1 MIVDGNG
8 EVSVFSSVKAE
19 YDALRCGVALR
30 DISSNNL
37 LKLFGNNV
45 LGFLDRL
52 TANKLDNI
60 EVNLNG
66 PALFTNQD
74 GNIIERATL
83 LNMDNMV
90 MLSGCADLSKK
101 MSKWINRY
109 VSLEDIIFEDVTSKY
124 FQFEILGPQK
134 EGFMSLIC
142 EDCFTKILE
151 NNIVHVTI
159 NGYNFFATHIKDFG
173 IDKYYIFGNNEF
185 LQPIAEY
192 LFEKEKLFDLKLVG
206 NSAYNIYRVEQ
217 GYPLAPYEIND
228 THNPLEIGLK
238 DEVDFQKRN
247 FIGHEAFTSEFIN
260 KNVTKQLV
268 AVTFENGF
276 ESNGELKIIDETN
289 NSIGDVSSLIKSELL
304 QKYLALAFI
313 DKKVLISGDELF
325 AFNGKNKS
333 KLHQIELPL
342 RK

>member
-1 MIVDGNG
+1 MIVDENG

-66 PALFTNQD
+66 TALFTNQD

-217 GYPLAPYEIND
+217 GFPLAPYEIND
-228 THNPLEIGLK
+228 THNPLEIGFE

-260 KNVTKQLV
+260 KNITKQLV
-268 AVTFENGF
+268 AVTFENEF
-276 ESNGELKIIDETN
+276 ESNGELKIIDESN

-304 QKYLALAFI
+304 QKYLALAFV